1 MISPRFVAILALT
14 ALALANCSNPDPS
27 APTTPAV
34 AMPDLEAAIAN
45 STPEVASRGMSNKTW
60 LWTRGGGPAQ
70 IHYSTFDGRDYV
82 WVVGQRRIF
91 VGEWRIAQDP
101 NARGRTITKICL
113 RYPGAGVP
121 GLSESWTC
129 PEAGRLFYEM
139 TERESGDPLR
149 INGRTEALFL
159 LERTPA
165 SLAEVQAR
173 VRQ

>member
-1 MISPRFVAILALT
+1 MPKRRAPLLSS
-14 ALALANCSNPDPS
+14 LALAALAACNPDPS

-34 AMPDLEAAIAN
+34 PMPDLQAAIDN
-45 STPEVASRGMSNKTW
+45 STPETAQRGISNKTW
-60 LWTRGGGPAQ
+60 LWTKGGGPAQ
-70 IHYSTFDGRDYV
+70 IHYSTDDGRDYV

-91 VGEWRIAQDP
+91 VGDWRMAQDP
-101 NARGRTITKICL
+101 NARGRAITKVCF

-139 TERESGDPLR
+139 TGRESGDPLR
-149 INGRTEALFL
+149 IGGRTEALFIL
-159 LERTPA
+159 DRTPA
-165 SLAEVQAR
+165 NLAEVQAR

>member
-1 MISPRFVAILALT
+1 MPKGRAPLLSS
-14 ALALANCSNPDPS
+14 LALAALAACNPDPS

-34 AMPDLEAAIAN
+34 PMPDLEAAIAN
-45 STPEVASRGMSNKTW
+45 STPEAATRGISNKTW
-60 LWTRGGGPAQ
+60 LWTKGGGPAQ
-70 IHYSTFDGRDYV
+70 IHYSTDNGRDYV

-91 VGEWRIAQDP
+91 VGDWRIAQDP
-101 NARGRTITKICL
+101 NARGRAITKVCF

-149 INGRTEALFL
+149 IGGRTEALFIL
-159 LERTPA
+159 DRTPA
-165 SLAEVQAR
+165 NLAEVQAR